1 MQISDHETDE
11 DSLAAFGAEAV
22 AFLCSGDIKG
32 LVTRFEYA
40 LTAGREPVSALRGD
54 LASCLDEL
62 QASRLVHPGERITA
76 KVRYFGPND
85 SGLFA
90 LVECLVHTD
99 TRRDVLVELIVTST
113 SSSKYICLEGISA
126 VA

>member
-22 AFLCSGDIKG
+22 TFLCCGDIMG
-32 LVTRFEYA
+32 LVTRFDYA
-40 LTAGREPVSALRGD
+40 LAAGREPVSALRGD

-62 QASRLVHPGERITA
+62 QASRLVHSGERITA
-76 KVRYFGPND
+76 TVKYFGPND

-90 LVECLVHTD
+90 LVECLVPTD
-99 TRRDVLVELIVTST
+99 RGRGVLVELIVTST
-113 SSSKYICLEGISA
+113 SSSKHICLEGISA